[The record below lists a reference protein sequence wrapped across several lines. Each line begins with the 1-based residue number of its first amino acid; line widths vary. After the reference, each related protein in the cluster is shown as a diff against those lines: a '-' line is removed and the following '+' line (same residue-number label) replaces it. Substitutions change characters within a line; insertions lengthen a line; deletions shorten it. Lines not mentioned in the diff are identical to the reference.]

1 MQPVMP
7 PEPPPTKTAPEAGRL
22 PGLLADG
29 TLDPVFRSGSLTA
42 ISVVVGFSLSFLNR
56 WASSPG
62 EWHIGDLVTIVL
74 IVAGTAAQLLAL
86 VEMLRVQSLL
96 PKSYNRTMQIFLAG
110 LGLVAVGILASLIED
125 VVGLSQHILGAE

>member
-1 MQPVMP
+1 MP
-7 PEPPPTKTAPEAGRL
+7 PDPPPAKTAPESGKF

-86 VEMLRVQSLL
+86 VEMLRIQSLL
-96 PKSYNRTMQIFLAG
+96 PNSYNRTMRIFLVG
-110 LGLVAVGILASLIED
+110 LGLVSIGILASLIED
-125 VVGLSQHILGAE
+125 VVGLSQHIFGGD